1 MNKTITRRIILFP
14 YKNHIFL
21 TIKLCNTNCERT
33 THFFDSFWG
42 AFSGLLG
49 FSEPTRTLRV
59 MGKKII
65 FRPLN
70 QFFNRTRKMNYN
82 PLAVALNAELS
93 ANGCKVLDMLSEQG
107 KAIFFPRKGI
117 LGQGAEAKGSD
128 INATI
133 GTALE
138 DDGSPL
144 VLDCVLKSLN
154 LPKQSFLY
162 APSFGNPDLRKA
174 WKEQVI
180 IKNPTLA
187 SKNFSNPVVTC
198 ALTHAISCAGYL
210 FLDAGDEVIIP
221 DLYWDNYEL
230 VFENA
235 RGAKIKTFNTFKNG
249 GFDTEALRAAL
260 AAGKSDKKVVLL
272 NFPNN
277 PTGYT
282 ATETEAVEIAKILT
296 ESAAAGNKV
305 VALMDDAYFG
315 LVYEDGVTRES
326 LFTKIVDAHENLLA
340 VKLDGPTKEDYVWGF
355 RVGFMSFG
363 FKGATDAQL
372 KALEDKA
379 AGTVRGNIS
388 NGPSISQKILL
399 AAYQS
404 AEYADQKAEK
414 YATLKKR
421 YDIIKDILAS
431 HPEYAESFEAM
442 PFNSGYFMCVK
453 PKGVDAE
460 ELRQKLI
467 KDYSTGTI
475 MLSGLI
481 RLAFSAVPTDKLPKL
496 FDNIYKAVKDL
507 QK

>member
-1 MNKTITRRIILFP
+1 
-14 YKNHIFL
+14 
-21 TIKLCNTNCERT
+21 
-33 THFFDSFWG
+33 
-42 AFSGLLG
+42 
-49 FSEPTRTLRV
+49 
-59 MGKKII
+59 
-65 FRPLN
+65 
-70 QFFNRTRKMNYN
+70 MNYN
-82 PLAVALNAELS
+82 PLAQALNAELS

-117 LGQGAEAKGSD
+117 LGQGAEAKGSE

-154 LPKQSFLY
+154 LPKTSFLY

-180 IKNPTLA
+180 IKNPTLKQK
-187 SKNFSNPVVTC
+187 SFSNPVVTC

-249 GFDTEALRAAL
+249 GF
-260 AAGKSDKKVVLL
+260 
-272 NFPNN
+272 
-277 PTGYT
+277 GYT
-282 ATETEAVEIAKILT
+282 ATEKEAVEIAKILT
-296 ESAAAGNKV
+296 ECAAKGNKV
-305 VALMDDAYFG
+305 VALLDDAYFG
-315 LVYEDGVTRES
+315 LVYEEGVTKES
-326 LFTKIVDAHENLLA
+326 LFVKLVDAHENLLA

-363 FKGATDAQL
+363 FKGATEAQL

-388 NGPSISQKILL
+388 NAPSISQKILL
-399 AAYQS
+399 AAFQSPEYQQ
-404 AEYADQKAEK
+404 QKQEK
-414 YATLKKR
+414 YAVLKKR
-421 YDIIKDILAS
+421 YDIIKEVFAA
-431 HPEYAESFEAM
+431 HPEYKDAFEPM
-442 PFNSGYFMCVK
+442 PCNSGYFMCIK

-460 ELRQKLI
+460 QLREKLI

-481 RLAFSAVPTDKLPKL
+481 RLAFSAVPTEKLPKL
-496 FDNIYKAVKDL
+496 FDNIYNCILKMK
-507 QK
+507 

>member
-1 MNKTITRRIILFP
+1 M
-14 YKNHIFL
+14 
-21 TIKLCNTNCERT
+21 
-33 THFFDSFWG
+33 S
-42 AFSGLLG
+42 
-49 FSEPTRTLRV
+49 
-59 MGKKII
+59 
-65 FRPLN
+65 
-70 QFFNRTRKMNYN
+70 YN
-82 PLAVALNAELS
+82 PLAEQANAELS
-93 ANGCKVLDMLSEQG
+93 ANGCSVLSMLSERG

-117 LGQGAEAKGSD
+117 LGQGAEAKGSA

-154 LPKQSFLY
+154 LPKTSFLY

-174 WKEQVI
+174 WKEQI
-180 IKNPTLA
+180 LRKNPSLA
-187 SKNFSNPVVTC
+187 GKAFSNPVVTC

-230 VFENA
+230 VFENSC
-235 RGAKIKTFNTFKNG
+235 GAKIKTFNTFKDG
-249 GFDTEALRAAL
+249 GFDTEALKKAL
-260 AAGKSDKKVVLL
+260 AESKSEKKVVLL

-282 ATETEAVEIAKILT
+282 ATEKEAVEIAKILT
-296 ESAAAGNKV
+296 DCAAAGNKV
-305 VALMDDAYFG
+305 VALLDDAYFG
-315 LVYEDGVTRES
+315 LVYEDGVTKES
-326 LFTKIVDAHENLLA
+326 IFAKIVDAHENLLA

-388 NGPSISQKILL
+388 NAPSISQKILL
-399 AAYQS
+399 AAFQS
-404 AEYADQKAEK
+404 EEYLQQKQEK
-414 YATLKKR
+414 YNTLKKR
-421 YDIIKDILAS
+421 FDIIKQELAA
-431 HPEYAESFEAM
+431 HPEYKDAFEAM
-442 PFNSGYFMCVK
+442 PCNSGYFMCIK

-460 ELRQKLI
+460 QLRQKLI
-467 KDYSTGTI
+467 SDYSTGTI

-481 RLAFSAVPTDKLPKL
+481 RVAFSAVPTDKLGKL
-496 FDNIYKAVKDL
+496 FENIYNCVL
-507 QK
+507 EIRG

>member
-1 MNKTITRRIILFP
+1 
-14 YKNHIFL
+14 
-21 TIKLCNTNCERT
+21 
-33 THFFDSFWG
+33 
-42 AFSGLLG
+42 
-49 FSEPTRTLRV
+49 
-59 MGKKII
+59 
-65 FRPLN
+65 
-70 QFFNRTRKMNYN
+70 MNYN
-82 PLAVALNAELS
+82 PLAESLNADLS
-93 ANGCKVLDMLSEQG
+93 ANGCSVFSMLSEQG

-117 LGQGAEAKGSD
+117 LGQGAEAKGSE

-162 APSFGNPDLRKA
+162 APSFGNPDLRKM
-174 WKEQVI
+174 WKEQI
-180 IKNPTLA
+180 IRKNPSLA
-187 SKNFSNPVVTC
+187 TKEFSNPVVSC
-198 ALTHAISCAGYL
+198 ALTHAISCAGYM
-210 FLDAGDEVIIP
+210 FLDKGDEVIIP

-230 VFENA
+230 VFENS

-249 GFDTEALRAAL
+249 GFDTEALKAAL
-260 AAGKSDKKVVLL
+260 AQSKAEKKVVLL

-282 ATETEAVEIAKILT
+282 ATEKEAVEITKILT
-296 ESAAAGNKV
+296 ECAAAGNKV
-305 VALMDDAYFG
+305 VVLLDDAYFG
-315 LVYEDGVTRES
+315 LVYEEGVTKES
-326 LFTKIVDAHENLLA
+326 LFAKLVDANENLLA

-363 FKGATDAQL
+363 FKGATAAQL

-388 NGPSISQKILL
+388 NAPSISQKILL

-404 AEYADQKAEK
+404 PEYLKEKEEK

-421 YDIIKDILAS
+421 YDIIKETLAA
-431 HPEYAESFEAM
+431 HPEYKQAFEAM
-442 PFNSGYFMCVK
+442 PCNSGYFMCVK
-453 PKGVDAE
+453 PLGVDAE

-481 RLAFSAVPTDKLPKL
+481 RVAFSAVPTEKLGKL
-496 FDNIYKAVKDL
+496 FENIYNCVMEMKK
-507 QK
+507 

>member
-1 MNKTITRRIILFP
+1 
-14 YKNHIFL
+14 
-21 TIKLCNTNCERT
+21 
-33 THFFDSFWG
+33 
-42 AFSGLLG
+42 
-49 FSEPTRTLRV
+49 
-59 MGKKII
+59 
-65 FRPLN
+65 
-70 QFFNRTRKMNYN
+70 MNYN
-82 PLAVALNAELS
+82 PLAQALNAELS
-93 ANGCKVLDMLSEQG
+93 ANGCCVLDMLSEQG

-154 LPKQSFLY
+154 LPKTSFLY

-174 WKEQVI
+174 WKELDI
-180 IKNPTLA
+180 KKNPTLA
-187 SKNFSNPVVTC
+187 TKKFSNPVVTA
-198 ALTHAISCAGYL
+198 ALTHAISCAGYM
-210 FLDAGDEVIIP
+210 FLDKDDEVIIP

-249 GFDTEALRAAL
+249 GFDTEALKAAL
-260 AAGKSDKKVVLL
+260 AASKSDKKVVLL

-282 ATETEAVEIAKILT
+282 ATEKEAVEIAVKL
-296 ESAAAGNKV
+296 
-305 VALMDDAYFG
+305 
-315 LVYEDGVTRES
+315 
-326 LFTKIVDAHENLLA
+326 VDAHENLLA

-363 FKGATDAQL
+363 FKGATEAQL

-388 NGPSISQKILL
+388 NAPSISQKILL

-404 AEYADQKAEK
+404 AEYAQQKAEK

-421 YDIIKDILAS
+421 YDIIKEVLAS
-431 HPEYAESFEAM
+431 HPEYKDAFEPM
-442 PFNSGYFMCVK
+442 PCNSGYFMCIK

-460 ELRQKLI
+460 QLREKLI

-481 RLAFSAVPTDKLPKL
+481 RLAFSAVPTEKLPKL
-496 FDNIYKAVKDL
+496 FDNIYNCILKMK
-507 QK
+507 

>member
-1 MNKTITRRIILFP
+1 M
-14 YKNHIFL
+14 
-21 TIKLCNTNCERT
+21 
-33 THFFDSFWG
+33 S
-42 AFSGLLG
+42 
-49 FSEPTRTLRV
+49 
-59 MGKKII
+59 
-65 FRPLN
+65 
-70 QFFNRTRKMNYN
+70 YN
-82 PLAVALNAELS
+82 PLAEQANAELS
-93 ANGCKVLDMLSEQG
+93 ANGCNVLSMLSERG

-117 LGQGAEAKGSD
+117 LGQGAEAKGSE

-154 LPKQSFLY
+154 LPKQAFLY

-174 WKEQVI
+174 WKEQIVR
-180 IKNPTLA
+180 KNPSLA
-187 SKNFSNPVVTC
+187 GKQFSNPVVTC

-210 FLDAGDEVIIP
+210 FLDPGDEVIIP

-230 VFENA
+230 VFVNSC
-235 RGAKIKTFNTFKNG
+235 GAKIKTFNTFKDG
-249 GFDTEALRAAL
+249 GFDTEALKAAL
-260 AAGKSDKKVVLL
+260 AESKSDKKVVLL

-282 ATETEAVEIAKILT
+282 ATEKEAVEIAKILT
-296 ESAAAGNKV
+296 DCAAAGNKV
-305 VALMDDAYFG
+305 VALLDDAYFG
-315 LVYEDGVTRES
+315 LVYEEGVTKES
-326 LFTKIVDAHENLLA
+326 LFVKLLEANENLLA

-355 RVGFMSFG
+355 RVGFMTFG
-363 FKGATDAQL
+363 FKGASEAQL

-388 NGPSISQKILL
+388 NAPSISQKILL
-399 AAYQS
+399 AAFQS
-404 AEYADQKAEK
+404 EEYLQQKQEK
-414 YATLKKR
+414 YNTLKKR
-421 YDIIKDILAS
+421 FDIIKNELAA
-431 HPEYAESFEAM
+431 HPEYKEAFEPM
-442 PFNSGYFMCVK
+442 PCNSGYFMCIK

-481 RLAFSAVPTDKLPKL
+481 RVAFSAVPTDKLGKL
-496 FDNIYKAVKDL
+496 FENIYNCIKEMK
-507 QK
+507 K

>member
-1 MNKTITRRIILFP
+1 M
-14 YKNHIFL
+14 
-21 TIKLCNTNCERT
+21 
-33 THFFDSFWG
+33 S
-42 AFSGLLG
+42 
-49 FSEPTRTLRV
+49 
-59 MGKKII
+59 
-65 FRPLN
+65 
-70 QFFNRTRKMNYN
+70 YN
-82 PLAVALNAELS
+82 PLAEQANAELS
-93 ANGCKVLDMLSEQG
+93 ANGCNVLSMLSERG

-117 LGQGAEAKGSD
+117 LGQGAEAKGSE

-154 LPKQSFLY
+154 LPKTSFLY

-174 WKEQVI
+174 WKEQIVR
-180 IKNPTLA
+180 KNPSLA
-187 SKNFSNPVVTC
+187 GKQFSNPVVTC

-210 FLDAGDEVIIP
+210 FLDPGDEVIIP

-230 VFENA
+230 VFVNSC
-235 RGAKIKTFNTFKNG
+235 GAKIKTFNTFKDG
-249 GFDTEALRAAL
+249 GFDTEALKAAL
-260 AAGKSDKKVVLL
+260 AESKSQKKVVLL

-282 ATETEAVEIAKILT
+282 ATEKEAVEIAKILT
-296 ESAAAGNKV
+296 DCAAAGNKV
-305 VALMDDAYFG
+305 VALLDDAYFG
-315 LVYEDGVTRES
+315 LVYEEGVTKES
-326 LFTKIVDAHENLLA
+326 LFVKLLEANENLLA

-355 RVGFMSFG
+355 RVGFMTFG
-363 FKGATDAQL
+363 FKGASEAQL

-388 NGPSISQKILL
+388 NAPSISQKILL
-399 AAYQS
+399 AAFQS
-404 AEYADQKAEK
+404 EEYLQQKQEK
-414 YATLKKR
+414 YETLKKR
-421 YDIIKDILAS
+421 FDIIKKELAA
-431 HPEYAESFEAM
+431 HPEYKEAFEPM
-442 PFNSGYFMCVK
+442 PCNSGYFMCIK

-481 RLAFSAVPTDKLPKL
+481 RVAFSAVPTDKLGKL
-496 FDNIYKAVKDL
+496 FENIYNCIKEMK
-507 QK
+507 K

>member
-1 MNKTITRRIILFP
+1 M
-14 YKNHIFL
+14 
-21 TIKLCNTNCERT
+21 
-33 THFFDSFWG
+33 S
-42 AFSGLLG
+42 
-49 FSEPTRTLRV
+49 
-59 MGKKII
+59 
-65 FRPLN
+65 
-70 QFFNRTRKMNYN
+70 YN
-82 PLAVALNAELS
+82 PLAEQANAELS
-93 ANGCKVLDMLSEQG
+93 ANGCNVLSMLSERG

-117 LGQGAEAKGSD
+117 LGQGAEAKGSE

-174 WKEQVI
+174 WKEQIVR
-180 IKNPTLA
+180 KNPSLA
-187 SKNFSNPVVTC
+187 GKQFSNPVVTC

-210 FLDAGDEVIIP
+210 FLDPGDEVIIP

-230 VFENA
+230 VFVNSC
-235 RGAKIKTFNTFKNG
+235 GAKIKTFNTFKDG
-249 GFDTEALRAAL
+249 GFDTEALKAAL
-260 AAGKSDKKVVLL
+260 AESKSQKKVVLL

-282 ATETEAVEIAKILT
+282 ATEKEAVEIAKILT
-296 ESAAAGNKV
+296 DCAAAGNKV
-305 VALMDDAYFG
+305 VALLDDAYFG
-315 LVYEDGVTRES
+315 LVYEEGVTKES
-326 LFTKIVDAHENLLA
+326 LFVKLLEANENLLA

-355 RVGFMSFG
+355 RVGFMTFG
-363 FKGATDAQL
+363 FKGASEAQL

-388 NGPSISQKILL
+388 NAPSISQRILL

-404 AEYADQKAEK
+404 PEYVDQKAEK

-421 YDIIKDILAS
+421 YDIIKEVLAS
-431 HPEYAESFEAM
+431 HPEYKEAFEAM
-442 PFNSGYFMCVK
+442 PCNSGYFMCIK

-481 RLAFSAVPTDKLPKL
+481 RVAFSAVPTEKLGKL
-496 FDNIYKAVKDL
+496 FENIYNCVLKMK
-507 QK
+507 

>member
-1 MNKTITRRIILFP
+1 M
-14 YKNHIFL
+14 
-21 TIKLCNTNCERT
+21 
-33 THFFDSFWG
+33 S
-42 AFSGLLG
+42 
-49 FSEPTRTLRV
+49 
-59 MGKKII
+59 
-65 FRPLN
+65 
-70 QFFNRTRKMNYN
+70 YN
-82 PLAVALNAELS
+82 PLAEQANAELS
-93 ANGCKVLDMLSEQG
+93 ANGCNVLSMLSERG

-117 LGQGAEAKGSD
+117 LGQGAEAKGSE

-174 WKEQVI
+174 WKEQIVR
-180 IKNPTLA
+180 KNPSLA
-187 SKNFSNPVVTC
+187 GKQFSNPVVTC

-210 FLDAGDEVIIP
+210 FLDPGDEVIIP

-230 VFENA
+230 VFVNSC
-235 RGAKIKTFNTFKNG
+235 GAKIKTFNTFKDG
-249 GFDTEALRAAL
+249 GFDTAAL
-260 AAGKSDKKVVLL
+260 KKALAESKSDKKVVLL

-282 ATETEAVEIAKILT
+282 ATEKEAVEIAKILT
-296 ESAAAGNKV
+296 DCAAAGNKV
-305 VALMDDAYFG
+305 VALLDDAYFG
-315 LVYEDGVTRES
+315 LVYEEGVTKES
-326 LFTKIVDAHENLLA
+326 LFVKLLEANENLLA

-355 RVGFMSFG
+355 RVGFMTFG
-363 FKGATDAQL
+363 FKGASEAQL

-388 NGPSISQKILL
+388 NAPSISQKILL
-399 AAYQS
+399 AAFQS
-404 AEYADQKAEK
+404 EEYLQQKQEK
-414 YATLKKR
+414 YNTLKKR
-421 YDIIKDILAS
+421 FDIIKNELAA
-431 HPEYAESFEAM
+431 HPEYKDAFEAM
-442 PFNSGYFMCVK
+442 PCNSGYFMCIK

-481 RLAFSAVPTDKLPKL
+481 RVAFSAVPTEKLGKL
-496 FDNIYKAVKDL
+496 FENIYNCVLKMK
-507 QK
+507 

>member
-1 MNKTITRRIILFP
+1 M
-14 YKNHIFL
+14 
-21 TIKLCNTNCERT
+21 
-33 THFFDSFWG
+33 S
-42 AFSGLLG
+42 
-49 FSEPTRTLRV
+49 
-59 MGKKII
+59 
-65 FRPLN
+65 
-70 QFFNRTRKMNYN
+70 YN
-82 PLAVALNAELS
+82 PLAEQANAELS
-93 ANGCKVLDMLSEQG
+93 ANGCNVLSMLSERG

-117 LGQGAEAKGSD
+117 LGQGAEAKGSE

-174 WKEQVI
+174 WKEQIVR
-180 IKNPTLA
+180 KNPSLEG
-187 SKNFSNPVVTC
+187 KQFSNPVVTC

-210 FLDAGDEVIIP
+210 FLDPGDEVIIP

-230 VFENA
+230 VFVNSC
-235 RGAKIKTFNTFKNG
+235 GAKIKTFNTFKDG
-249 GFDTEALRAAL
+249 GFDTEALKAAL
-260 AAGKSDKKVVLL
+260 AESKSQKKVVLL

-282 ATETEAVEIAKILT
+282 ATEKEAVEIAKILT
-296 ESAAAGNKV
+296 DCAAAGNKV
-305 VALMDDAYFG
+305 VALLDDAYFG
-315 LVYEDGVTRES
+315 LVYEEGVTKES
-326 LFTKIVDAHENLLA
+326 LFVKLLEANENLLA

-355 RVGFMSFG
+355 RVGFMTFG
-363 FKGATDAQL
+363 FKGATEAQL

-388 NGPSISQKILL
+388 NGPSISQRILL

-404 AEYADQKAEK
+404 PEYLDQKAEK

-421 YDIIKDILAS
+421 YDIIKEVLAS
-431 HPEYAESFEAM
+431 HPEYKEAFEAM
-442 PFNSGYFMCVK
+442 PCNSGYFMCIK

-460 ELRQKLI
+460 QLREKLI

-481 RLAFSAVPTDKLPKL
+481 RIAFSAVPTEKLGKL
-496 FDNIYKAVKDL
+496 FENIYNCILKMK
-507 QK
+507 

>member
-1 MNKTITRRIILFP
+1 M
-14 YKNHIFL
+14 
-21 TIKLCNTNCERT
+21 
-33 THFFDSFWG
+33 S
-42 AFSGLLG
+42 
-49 FSEPTRTLRV
+49 
-59 MGKKII
+59 
-65 FRPLN
+65 
-70 QFFNRTRKMNYN
+70 YN
-82 PLAVALNAELS
+82 PLAEQANAELS
-93 ANGCKVLDMLSEQG
+93 ANGCNVLSMLSERG

-117 LGQGAEAKGSD
+117 LGQGAEAKGSE

-154 LPKQSFLY
+154 LPKTSFLY

-174 WKEQVI
+174 WKEQIVR
-180 IKNPTLA
+180 KNPSLA
-187 SKNFSNPVVTC
+187 GKQFSNPVVTC

-210 FLDAGDEVIIP
+210 FLDPGDEVIIP

-230 VFENA
+230 VFENSC
-235 RGAKIKTFNTFKNG
+235 GAKIKTFNTFKDG
-249 GFDTEALRAAL
+249 GFDTEALKAAL
-260 AAGKSDKKVVLL
+260 AESKSQKKVVLL

-282 ATETEAVEIAKILT
+282 ATEKEAVEIAKILT
-296 ESAAAGNKV
+296 DCAAAGNKV
-305 VALMDDAYFG
+305 VALLDDAYFG
-315 LVYEDGVTRES
+315 LVYEEGVTKES
-326 LFTKIVDAHENLLA
+326 LFVKLLEANENLLA

-355 RVGFMSFG
+355 RVGFMTFG
-363 FKGATDAQL
+363 FKGASEAQL

-388 NGPSISQKILL
+388 NGPSISQRILL

-404 AEYADQKAEK
+404 PEYVDQKAEK

-421 YDIIKDILAS
+421 YDIIKNELAA
-431 HPEYAESFEAM
+431 HPEYKEAFEAM
-442 PFNSGYFMCVK
+442 PCNSGYFMCIK

-481 RLAFSAVPTDKLPKL
+481 RVAFSAVPTEKLGKL
-496 FDNIYKAVKDL
+496 FENIYNCIKEMK
-507 QK
+507 K